1 MRLYLDDDMDANA
14 LISVLQDEG
23 HEVMSPRAVV
33 MRGAE
38 DEVHLRYAAAHQC
51 AVVTANV
58 RDFLTLHQTWQEEG
72 QQHAGILALYR
83 ENNPRRDITYA
94 QIARAISR
102 LERTRLPIQNT
113 FHNLNVWRESSRR

>member
-1 MRLYLDDDMDANA
+1 MRLYLDDDMDANM
-14 LISVLQDEG
+14 LIRLLQEEG
-23 HEVMSPRAVV
+23 HEVMSPRTVA

-38 DEVHLRYAAAHQC
+38 DAAHLQYAAAHQC

-72 QQHAGILALYR
+72 RQHAGILALYR
-83 ENNPRRDITYA
+83 ENNPQRDLTYA

-102 LERTRLPIQNT
+102 LARAGLPLQNT
-113 FHNLNVWRESSRR
+113 FHTLNMGRESSRR